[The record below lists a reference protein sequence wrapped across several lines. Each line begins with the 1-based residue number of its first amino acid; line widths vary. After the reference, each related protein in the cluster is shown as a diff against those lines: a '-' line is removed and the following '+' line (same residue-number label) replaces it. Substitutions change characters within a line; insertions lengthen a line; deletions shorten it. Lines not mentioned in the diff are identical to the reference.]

1 MDEQRIARFTHAG
14 VADAEVSVH
23 PFATGDGL
31 GLNLTRFRRAAADA
45 GGDAVLLVHGLTTS
59 SDMYI
64 MPEHTN
70 LVNFLHDAGFGD
82 VWAVDLRISG
92 RFPYNSEMGRHSLD
106 ALALWDH
113 PAAIA
118 ELRRH
123 IGDKRLHVVTHCVGS
138 ISFSMAL
145 FAGTVTGVTSL
156 VCNSVSLTPRTPAWS
171 KIKLGYGPALM
182 EYVVGPCHLDPR
194 FGTAPVMTRGWMLA
208 KAVAPFHREC
218 AEPACHMLSFMWGG
232 GKPIYTHEKM
242 SPVTHGR
249 LPDLFGAC
257 NVDYYRHIHKM
268 VKAGRAVKYDR
279 RDPRFAALPD
289 DYLAD
294 AAAVPT
300 PILFLT
306 GDRNHVFTDSNIV
319 CHRTLEEA
327 APGRHELAV
336 LPGYGHQDPF
346 MGRFADTEVFPQVVD
361 FLKRKAG

>member
-1 MDEQRIARFTHAG
+1 MDQQRIARFTHAG
-14 VADAEVSVH
+14 VADAEISVH
-23 PFATGDGL
+23 PFATDDGL
-31 GLNLTRFRRAAADA
+31 GLNLTRFRRARADR
-45 GGDAVLLVHGLTTS
+45 GDDTVLLVHGLTSS

-70 LVNFLHDAGFGD
+70 LVNYLHDAGFGD

-92 RFPYNSEMGRHSLD
+92 RFPYNAETQRHTLD

-113 PAAIA
+113 PAALA

-123 IGDKRLHVVTHCVGS
+123 IGDRRLHVITHCVGS

-145 FAGTVTGVTSL
+145 AAGTVTGVTSL
-156 VCNSVSLTPRTPAWS
+156 VCNSVSLTPRTPPWS
-171 KIKLGYGPALM
+171 RIKLGYGPALM

-194 FGTAPVMTRGWMLA
+194 YGNAPVLTRGWMLA
-208 KAVAPFHREC
+208 KAVAPFHRDC
-218 AEPACHMLSFMWGG
+218 DEPACHMLSFMWGG
-232 GKPIYTHEKM
+232 GKPIFTHEKI

-257 NVDYYRHIHKM
+257 NVNYYRHIHAM
-268 VKAGRAVKYDR
+268 VKKGRAVKYDP

-289 DYLAD
+289 DYLSRAD
-294 AAAVPT
+294 TVTT

-319 CHRTLEEA
+319 CHRMLEKA
-327 APGRHELAV
+327 APGRHELAI

-346 MGRFADTEVFPQVVD
+346 MGANSDTEVFPQVVD

>member
-1 MDEQRIARFTHAG
+1 MDQQRIARFTHAG

-23 PFATGDGL
+23 PFATADGL
-31 GLNLTRFRRAAADA
+31 GLNLTRFRRPGADR
-45 GGDAVLLVHGLTTS
+45 GEDAVLLVHGLTTS

-70 LVNFLHDAGFGD
+70 LVNYLHDAGFGD
-82 VWAVDLRISG
+82 VGG
-92 RFPYNSEMGRHSLD
+92 RPPDQRPVPYNAETQRHPSTPSRSGTTRPRSPSCVSTSGP
-106 ALALWDH
+106 APARDH
-113 PAAIA
+113 
-118 ELRRH
+118 
-123 IGDKRLHVVTHCVGS
+123 HCVGS

-145 FAGTVTGVTSL
+145 FAYTVTGVTSL

-171 KIKLGYGPALM
+171 RIKLGYGPALM

-194 FGTAPVMTRGWMLA
+194 YGTAPVLTRGWMLA

-218 AEPACHMLSFMWGG
+218 DQPACHMLSFMWGG

-257 NVDYYRHIHKM
+257 NVNYYRHLHKM
-268 VKAGRAVKYDR
+268 VKVSRAVKYDR
-279 RDPRFAALPD
+279 RDPRFAELPD
-289 DYLAD
+289 DYLSRAD
-294 AAAVPT
+294 EVTT

-319 CHRTLEEA
+319 CHRTLDEA
-327 APGRHELAV
+327 TPGLHELAI

-346 MGRFADTEVFPQVVD
+346 MGAAADTEVF
-361 FLKRKAG
+361 RRSSTS

>member
-1 MDEQRIARFTHAG
+1 MDQQRIARFTHAG

-31 GLNLTRFRRAAADA
+31 GLNLTRFRRNDC
-45 GGDAVLLVHGLTTS
+45 DDVVLLVHGLTTS
-59 SDMYI
+59 SDMFI
-64 MPEHTN
+64 MPEHAN
-70 LVNFLHDAGFGD
+70 LVNHLHDAGFGD
-82 VWAVDLRISG
+82 VWALDFRISG
-92 RFPYNSEMGRHSLD
+92 RFPYNSETARHDLD
-106 ALALWDH
+106 VIALHDH
-113 PAAIA
+113 PAALA

-123 IGDKRLHVVTHCVGS
+123 IGDRRVHVISHCVGA

-156 VCNSVSLTPRTPAWS
+156 VCNSVSLTPRTPRWS
-171 KIKLGYGPALM
+171 RIKLGYGPALM
-182 EYVVGPCHLDPR
+182 EYVLGPCHLDPR
-194 FGTAPVMTRGWMLA
+194 YGNAPVLTRGWMLA
-208 KAVAPFHREC
+208 KAVAPFHRDC
-218 AEPACHMLSFMWGG
+218 DEPACHMLSFMWGG

-257 NVDYYRHIHKM
+257 NVNYYRHLHAM
-268 VKAGRAVKYDR
+268 VKAGRAIKHR
-279 RDPRFAALPD
+279 PRDPRLAALPD
-289 DYLAD
+289 DYLSR
-294 AAAVPT
+294 AATVTT

-319 CHRTLEEA
+319 CHRTLEKST
-327 APGRHELAV
+327 PGLHELAV

-346 MGRFADTEVFPQVVD
+346 MGAASDTEVFPQVVD